1 AVPGLRAQEAVL
13 SASGN
18 TTGSNGSVTW
28 SVGQVAFMAPAGT
41 TGSVT
46 EVVQQPYEIQS
57 LPGIEDETGIRLEY
71 RLYPNP
77 VSARVWLEI
86 EDITGRQLRYQLYSA
101 SGTLLQ
107 TSKIGDKI
115 LSIPMETLDAG
126 TYLLT
131 VSENDKVVKT
141 FKILKK

>member
-46 EVVQQPYEIQS
+46 EGVQQPYEIQS
-57 LPGIEDETGIRLEY
+57 LPGIKEEAGIRLEC

-77 VSARVWLEI
+77 ASANVWLEI
-86 EDITGRQLRYQLYSA
+86 EDETGRQLNYQLYTA
-101 SGTLLQ
+101 TGTLLQ
-107 TSKIGDKI
+107 TAKIENKI
-115 LSIPMETLDAG
+115 LSIPMETLGAG